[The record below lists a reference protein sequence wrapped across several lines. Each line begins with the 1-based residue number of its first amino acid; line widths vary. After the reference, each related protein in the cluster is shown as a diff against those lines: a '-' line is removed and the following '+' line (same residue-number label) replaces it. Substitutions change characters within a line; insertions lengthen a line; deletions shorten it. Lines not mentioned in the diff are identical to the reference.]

1 MFAWVRRLFAAAPVP
16 GSSNPMPDQPYW
28 DMVLQNIA
36 DMRVWLTQVEAQIP
50 HAAYTAPRAAPPTLS
65 VDDEVA
71 AADSVTRVHKAL
83 EREFGVDR
91 RTVYQRVER
100 YVAAYQIERIV
111 PDWRENVAFHKR
123 MAVRNDAGKTYLER
137 ALAALDAKK
146 VAAQ

>member
-1 MFAWVRRLFAAAPVP
+1 MSDNA
-16 GSSNPMPDQPYW
+16 YW
-28 DMVLQNIA
+28 DSVLQNIA
-36 DMRVWLTQVEAQIP
+36 DIRVWLSEVERRIP
-50 HAAYTAPRAAPPTLS
+50 TNVVRDTPVKPPTMS

-100 YVAAYQIERIV
+100 LVAAYQLDRQV
-111 PDWRENVAFHKR
+111 PDWRENVAFHKK
-123 MAVRNDAGKTYLER
+123 MAERNASGRTYLER